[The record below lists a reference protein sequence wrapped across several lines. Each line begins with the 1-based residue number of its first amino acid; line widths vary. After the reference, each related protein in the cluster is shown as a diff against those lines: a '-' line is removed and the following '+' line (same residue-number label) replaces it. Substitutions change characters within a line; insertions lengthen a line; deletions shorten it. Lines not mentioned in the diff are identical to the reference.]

1 MRARQRSATDIA
13 TQLPL
18 AGLITPSR
26 FVDIVSTS
34 VAQTFGIYPRKGV
47 IAAGSD
53 ADVIIFNPAAEH
65 TISAA
70 SHHSRMD
77 TNIYEG
83 KGIRGKVPH
92 FRTVNSAILQPD
104 LHRGACCM

>member
-1 MRARQRSATDIA
+1 
-13 TQLPL
+13 
-18 AGLITPSR
+18 
-26 FVDIVSTS
+26 VEIVSTS
-34 VAQTFGIYPRKGV
+34 VAQAFGIYPQKGV

-53 ADVIIFNPAAEH
+53 ADIIIFDPAAEH

-83 KGIRGKVPH
+83 KRIIGKV
-92 FRTVNSAILQPD
+92 TVD
-104 LHRGACCM
+104 

>member
-1 MRARQRSATDIA
+1 MSTIA
-13 TQLPL
+13 C
-18 AGLITPSR
+18 AGLVTPSR

-34 VAQTFGIYPRKGV
+34 VAQAFGIYPRKGA
-47 IAAGSD
+47 IAPGSD
-53 ADVIIFNPAAEH
+53 ADVILFDPAAEH

-83 KGIRGKVPH
+83 KRIRGKV
-92 FRTVNSAILQPD
+92 RAKLNGRAANESS
-104 LHRGACCM
+104 